1 MTGKKLTGAKAA
13 INFAKLAKKPWIHVG
28 AHPSSSKR
36 ALRRMA
42 AKAPGGAKQ
51 EREIEDGVRRR
62 EADGDNGA
70 VIHHDRDLGQAV
82 NANSRSAGVA
92 EGDNEELKP
101 CLIS

>member
-1 MTGKKLTGAKAA
+1 M
-13 INFAKLAKKPWIHVG
+13 
-28 AHPSSSKR
+28 
-36 ALRRMA
+36 
-42 AKAPGGAKQ
+42 
-51 EREIEDGVRRR
+51 
-62 EADGDNGA
+62 GDNGA

>member
-51 EREIEDGVRRR
+51 ERENEHDSWHLHRHSIER
-62 EADGDNGA
+62 A
-70 VIHHDRDLGQAV
+70 H
-82 NANSRSAGVA
+82 S
-92 EGDNEELKP
+92 
-101 CLIS
+101 